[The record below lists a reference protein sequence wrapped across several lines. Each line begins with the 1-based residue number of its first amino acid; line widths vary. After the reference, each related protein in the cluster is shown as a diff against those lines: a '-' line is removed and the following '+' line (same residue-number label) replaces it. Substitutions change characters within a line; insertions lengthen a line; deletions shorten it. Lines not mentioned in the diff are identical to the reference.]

1 MKKLAIAL
9 LLLPLA
15 DAVAQQGNPAIIAKA
30 ASAAG
35 FVPEGWKTFMVAE
48 GDLNKDGLADAAL
61 ILQQTDPER
70 IVKNPEALG
79 PDSLNLNRRILLVL
93 FRDNAGGYRLAARNE
108 GFLPAPDNV
117 ENPCESDRLFDT
129 DALKISKGVLTLRF
143 HFWSSCGSYGMSI
156 DDYVFRYQ
164 QDHFKLI
171 GYASEST
178 SRSTGEINK
187 CSVNFS
193 TCKTVSVTGENMFE
207 EPKEKPRTITRSFA
221 PVALPDLETLTEA
234 AMEALLLRVTPDR

>member
-15 DAVAQQGNPAIIAKA
+15 DAPAQQGIPAIMTKA
-30 ASAAG
+30 ASPSG
-35 FVPEGWKTFMVAE
+35 FVPRGWKTFMTTE
-48 GDLNKDGLADAAL
+48 GDLNKDGLADAVL
-61 ILQQTDPER
+61 ILQQTDPGR
-70 IVKNPEALG
+70 IIKNPETLG
-79 PDSLNLNRRILLVL
+79 PDSLDLNARILLVL
-93 FRDNAGGYRLAARNE
+93 FRDSAGGYRLAARND
-108 GFLPAPDNV
+108 GFLPAPGNV

-164 QDHFKLI
+164 QDQFRLI
-171 GYASEST
+171 GYAAEST
-178 SRSTGEINK
+178 SRATGAIDK
-187 CSVNFS
+187 YSVNFS
-193 TCKTVSVTGENMFE
+193 TRKTIRVTGENMFE

-234 AMEALLLRVTPDR
+234 AMEALLLRVTREQ